1 MKKNRFA
8 LLMMSL
14 TLSVAA
20 AAATVDFVPR
30 PVSVQ
35 YKEGSFILD
44 KNVRIEGGDA
54 FNVKYL
60 KEHLA
65 RVFDPMGDSWNPTQ
79 GKTSISFVRVKSF
92 PAEGYSLDVH
102 PESIIITA
110 TDKAGEFYAI
120 QTLLQMRSLNLLAR

>member
-1 MKKNRFA
+1 
-8 LLMMSL
+8 MMSL

-54 FNVKYL
+54 FNV
-60 KEHLA
+60 
-65 RVFDPMGDSWNPTQ
+65 
-79 GKTSISFVRVKSF
+79 
-92 PAEGYSLDVH
+92 
-102 PESIIITA
+102 
-110 TDKAGEFYAI
+110 
-120 QTLLQMRSLNLLAR
+120 